1 VPVTDRQ
8 LAEAV
13 IERLRAAG
21 HEALLA
27 GGCVRDL
34 LLGRTPKDYDVATG
48 ARPEEVLALWPRA
61 LTVGAAFG
69 VVIVCEDGCQVEV
82 ATFRRDEGYTDG
94 RRPDQVTFTDARQDA
109 LRRDFT
115 INGMFL
121 DPRSGDVVD
130 YVGGRADLEARVIR
144 AIGDPGARLAEDYL
158 RMLRA
163 VRFAAELGFDI
174 DPPTAEAIRALAP
187 KIAQV
192 SGERVREELARI
204 LTAPPVR
211 AAGRDGAVR
220 PVSGRRRGLEL
231 ASDLGLL
238 AVLLPEVENLRGV
251 AQGPTVH
258 PEGDVFTHTLLAVEM
273 LREPTFELA
282 LAALLHDLGKRP
294 TFMRREGKITFYG
307 HERIGEE
314 MARAVGG
321 RLRLSGLA
329 THRVTWL
336 VRQHMKLMYFDEMR
350 VARLKRLM
358 AEDGFEELAELWR
371 ADCLASGGTSEGYE
385 ALMAR
390 YRALSREEVR
400 PKPLVTGDDLIALG
414 LVPGPKFREI
424 LEAVYDAQLEGR
436 AASKDEATA
445 LARRLGLGA

>member
-1 VPVTDRQ
+1 MPVTDRQ

-121 DPRSGDVVD
+121 DPQTSQVVD
-130 YVGGRADLEARVIR
+130 YVGGRADLEAGVIR
-144 AIGDPGARLAEDYL
+144 AIGRPRDRMAEDYL

-163 VRFAAELGFDI
+163 VRFAAELGFEI
-174 DPPTAEAIRALAP
+174 DPPTAEAVRDLAP

-204 LTAPPVR
+204 LTAPPVLAR
-211 AAGRDGAVR
+211 VT
-220 PVSGRRRGLEL
+220 VSGRRRGLEF
-231 ASDLGLL
+231 ASSLGLL

-251 AQGPTVH
+251 EQGPTVH
-258 PEGDVFTHTLLAVEM
+258 PEGDVFTHTVLAVET
-273 LREPTFELA
+273 LREPTFELS
-282 LAALLHDLGKRP
+282 LATLLHDIGKRP
-294 TFMRREGKITFYG
+294 TFVRREGKITFYG

-314 MARAVGG
+314 MARGVCA

-329 THRVTWL
+329 TQRVAWL
-336 VRQHMKLMYFDEMR
+336 VRSHMKFMYFDQMR
-350 VARLKRLM
+350 QATLKRLM

-371 ADCLASGGTSEGYE
+371 ADCLASGGTAEGYE

-414 LVPGPKFREI
+414 LAPGPRFREI
-424 LEAVYDAQLEGR
+424 LDQVYDAQLEGR
-436 AASKDEATA
+436 AATKDEAMA
-445 LARRLGLGA
+445 LARGLGLGT